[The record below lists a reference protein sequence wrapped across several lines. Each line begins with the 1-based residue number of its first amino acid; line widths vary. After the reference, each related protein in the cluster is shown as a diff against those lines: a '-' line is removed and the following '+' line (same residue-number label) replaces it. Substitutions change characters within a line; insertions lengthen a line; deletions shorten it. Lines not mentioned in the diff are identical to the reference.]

1 MNVTEFI
8 VNLIEEQGMTKTE
21 AANICGM
28 SRQNLWD
35 KLNNRNPRFRS
46 VYKILRSFGYNVEV
60 LPIGENQHVP
70 DQEAFIASAEK
81 ENLPFDS
88 MERILLAMGYKI
100 NIYQ

>member
-1 MNVTEFI
+1 MSATDFI
-8 VNLIEEQGMTKTE
+8 VNMINEQGMTKTE

-46 VYKILRSFGYNVEV
+46 MYRILRSFGYNIEV
-60 LPIGENQHVP
+60 LPIGDRQPIP
-70 DQEAFIASAEK
+70 DQEIFIASAEK
-81 ENLPFDS
+81 ENLPYDS